1 MMLIRENNTMRIL
14 KSAWIRG
21 LTGIATAGLII
32 TGATILFPMTGTNLA
47 GHILGWIM
55 AGFIGIKITLSAFE
69 EEEGWME
76 GTLETANEVAV
87 KMPSFRGA
95 NRPAVDPIRY
105 EHHERFA
112 GRFKEEPVLAHP
124 GRLDR
129 SHQVIANTAFHKP
142 ECEEKEDCIRFAAQ
156 KPICSLATID
166 EKDSTRPH
174 VRTIFLWRADDRG
187 FYFVLFSSKSVSRQ
201 VKAHPDVELCFQ
213 NHPRNIS
220 DAKQLRVHGHL
231 GLLENRELREQA
243 SNDRSIL
250 NTLAGD
256 GKDANI
262 EVYLMSDY
270 EMKFWQMGTMMQQV
284 KAQTAVS

>member
-1 MMLIRENNTMRIL
+1 MNMINN
-14 KSAWIRG
+14 AWVRG
-21 LTGIATAGLII
+21 LTGIGTTGLII
-32 TGATILFPMTGTNLA
+32 AGASILFPMTGTNLA

-55 AGFIGIKITLSAFE
+55 AGFVGIKITLSAFE
-69 EEEGWME
+69 NEDSWMDASVEAVEGVE
-76 GTLETANEVAV
+76 LETAAFETRA
-87 KMPSFRGA
+87 A
-95 NRPAVDPIRY
+95 
-105 EHHERFA
+105 
-112 GRFKEEPVLAHP
+112 KETVEPVRFEQTDRLSWQPKAQPVLEYP

-129 SHQVIANTAFHKP
+129 GRSVLVGESFHRPKQD
-142 ECEEKEDCIRFAAQ
+142 EKEACIQFAAEN
-156 KPICSLATID
+156 PICSLATVD
-166 EKDSTRPH
+166 DKDAGQPH
-174 VRTIFLWRADDRG
+174 VRTVFLWRADESG

-231 GLLENRELREQA
+231 DLLENRELREQA

-270 EMKFWQMGTMMQQV
+270 EMKFWQMGAMMQQV
-284 KAQTAVS
+284 KAQAAVS